1 MPVHNLAYKGSFSIR
16 GMASQFSTI
25 SRAPFSKLDLEN
37 PKRVGAPK
45 PHLNRGLL
53 TTYALSWLK
62 PDARSLEGEP
72 TQFFPVLSDGSK
84 CTHAPP
90 FRSAGVAISGIRR
103 LGWQAVILFSPF
115 QSSRWLT
122 MISRLHSKV

>member
-25 SRAPFSKLDLEN
+25 SRAPFSKIDLEN
-37 PKRVGAPK
+37 LKRVEAPK

-53 TTYALSWLK
+53 TTYAPSWLK

-72 TQFFPVLSDGSK
+72 TQSFPVLSDGVLS
-84 CTHAPP
+84 TQNAPM
-90 FRSAGVAISGIRR
+90 RR
-103 LGWQAVILFSPF
+103 LSVLRGLLFQASDD
-115 QSSRWLT
+115 
-122 MISRLHSKV
+122 